1 MKIKVLGINGSARRQ
16 GNTSIMIS
24 EALQGASE
32 LKELNIAANRAYITQ
47 KSKEDRQNDN
57 RFGN

>member
-24 EALQGASE
+24 EALQGG
-32 LKELNIAANRAYITQ
+32 I
-47 KSKEDRQNDN
+47 
-57 RFGN
+57 

>member
-1 MKIKVLGINGSARRQ
+1 MKIKVLGINGSAGRQ

-32 LKELNIAANRAYITQ
+32 LKELKVAENRAYMT
-47 KSKEDRQNDN
+47 
-57 RFGN
+57 